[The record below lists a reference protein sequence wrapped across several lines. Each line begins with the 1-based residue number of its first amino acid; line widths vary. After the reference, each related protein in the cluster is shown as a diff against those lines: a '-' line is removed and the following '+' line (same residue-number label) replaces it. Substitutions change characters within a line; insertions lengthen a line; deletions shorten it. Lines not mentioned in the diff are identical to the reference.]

1 MIDRGIIKWQPFNS
15 CFNGKRI
22 IEDIKKDKDYV
33 SYPSLSEDQLE
44 MLEKEIIEAYNLGLN
59 ISLIYYY
66 DGKLNNLKGKI
77 KYLNNE
83 KKILYLNN
91 KNLYLKQILKIERI

>member
-15 CFNGKRI
+15 CYNGKKV
-22 IEDIKKDKDYV
+22 IEDIKKNKDYV

-44 MLEKEIIEAYNLGLN
+44 ILENEIIEAYNLGLN
-59 ISLIYYY
+59 ISLVYYY
-66 DGKLNNLKGKI
+66 SGKINNLKGKI
-77 KYLNNE
+77 NYLNTE

>member
-15 CFNGKRI
+15 CFNGKNI

-44 MLEKEIIEAYNLGLN
+44 ILEKQIIEAYNLRLN
-59 ISLIYYY
+59 ISLSYYY
-66 DGKLNNLKGKI
+66 DGRINNLKGKI
-77 KYLNNE
+77 NYLNSE

>member
-15 CFNGKRI
+15 GFNGKNI

-44 MLEKEIIEAYNLGLN
+44 ILEKQIIEAYNLRLN
-59 ISLIYYY
+59 ISLSYYY
-66 DGKLNNLKGKI
+66 DGRINNLKGKI
-77 KYLNNE
+77 NYLNSE